1 MLLNRFTRL
10 KGVGR
15 YACLGNAVLETL
27 GRKYKFHNIQK
38 GRIDYLLNAID
49 NPLITCVPAKIVP
62 HLARDYIA
70 PTIQQQSVLCPSFKP
85 ELVFLDSF
93 SELADQ
99 LFRHKT
105 EGWQFCCN
113 YQDLAHDER
122 LARDFECIGLVKLD
136 GLKDA
141 YMRALEVINARWPGI
156 PVIYLHFPDVLED
169 REKFVTRAQEIKYV
183 IEECAAVASNL
194 YSFSVPA
201 GIVKRPA
208 VVESGMENFPYHFSQ
223 ETYRRFADDIL
234 AVSALQT
241 YF

>member
-1 MLLNRFTRL
+1 MFLNRFTRL

-15 YACLGNAVLETL
+15 YACLGTAVLETL

-49 NPLITCVPAKIVP
+49 NPSITCVPAKTVP
-62 HLARDYIA
+62 HLARNYIA

-85 ELVFLDSF
+85 ELVFMDSF
-93 SELADQ
+93 SELTDQ

-122 LARDFECIGLVKLD
+122 LTHDFESMGLMKLD
-136 GLKDA
+136 GLKED
-141 YMRALEVINARWPGI
+141 YIRALDVINARWPGT

-169 REKFVTRAQEIKYV
+169 REKFVTRAREIKYAV
-183 IEECAAVASNL
+183 EECAAEVSNL

-201 GIVKRPA
+201 GIVKRPT
-208 VVESGMENFPYHFSQ
+208 VVEPGMENFPYHYSQRTYDTFS
-223 ETYRRFADDIL
+223 ELIYL
-234 AVSALQT
+234 EPALRI
-241 YF
+241 FF